1 MSETTLVSPQP
12 HAQAGHDDANAF
24 AAPTGP
30 SGLFAGLAQ
39 TWPLLIGCGLLNVG
53 NGLQS
58 TLVGVRAGLEGY
70 PALVTGLLMAGFYL
84 GFMGGASWAPRAVG
98 RVGGIRV
105 FAALASLASVAIL
118 LHAVFV
124 EPITWIVVRILT
136 GFCFAGILVV
146 AESWLNQATA
156 NESRGQLLAAYMFIS
171 FLGVAAGQALMPIA
185 PPTTATLFMVA
196 SLVISVAAIPILLTA
211 NRKPPDIETRS
222 ISFRRLYRVS
232 PLGTVGTFA
241 AGVMNGSVMGMGA
254 VYVQALGFSITE
266 ISVFM
271 TVVVLSTALMQWP
284 VGRFSDKIERR
295 VAIAAVSLLA
305 TVAALCASL
314 AQGHAPLFFII
325 SMALFGGF
333 GLSTLGLFIAQTNDY
348 LEPTDL
354 VGASSALV
362 MIMALGSVCGPLAA
376 GMLMGSFG
384 PSAYP
389 LWLAAVSAGTLMFAL
404 WRMSQRDALPMD
416 AQGPYVAMSQT
427 PSPVVVQAAED
438 YHADEV
444 SSEAEPETEP
454 GMEPGT
460 EPGTELGTQTE
471 PDADEMAAKPQPGET
486 IPPHS
491 A

>member
-1 MSETTLVSPQP
+1 MSDTALLSSQP
-12 HAQAGHDDANAF
+12 HAVAEHQNAVSS
-24 AAPTGP
+24 AAPSEQ
-30 SGLFAGLAQ
+30 SGLLASLAQ
-39 TWPLLIGCGLLNVG
+39 TWPLLVGCGLLNVG

-58 TLVGVRAGLEGY
+58 TLLGVRAGLEGY

-84 GFMGGASWAPRAVG
+84 GFMGGASWAPRAVA

-124 EPITWIVVRILT
+124 EPVTWIVVRILT

-146 AESWLNQATA
+146 AESWLNQATT
-156 NESRGQLLAAYMFIS
+156 NNSRGQLLAAYMFVS
-171 FLGVAAGQALMPIA
+171 YLGVAAGQALMPVA
-185 PPTTATLFMVA
+185 PPTAATLFMVA
-196 SLVISVAAIPILLTA
+196 SVVISVAAIPILLTA
-211 NRKPPDIETRS
+211 TRKPPDIETRS

-254 VYVQALGFSITE
+254 VYVQAVGFSIAE
-266 ISVFM
+266 ISLFM
-271 TVVVLSTALMQWP
+271 TIVVLSTALMQWP
-284 VGRFSDKIERR
+284 VGRFSDKIDRR
-295 VAIAAVSLLA
+295 MAISSVSLLA
-305 TVAALCASL
+305 TLAAVSASL
-314 AQGHAPLFFII
+314 AEGHSPLVFII

-376 GMLMGSFG
+376 GGLMGWFG

-389 LWLAAVSAGTLMFAL
+389 LWLAAVSAGTLLFAL

-444 SSEAEPETEP
+444 SAEA
-454 GMEPGT
+454 
-460 EPGTELGTQTE
+460 E
-471 PDADEMAAKPQPGET
+471 PDADEMAATPQPGET
-486 IPPHS
+486 MPVHS

>member
-1 MSETTLVSPQP
+1 MSDTALLSSQP
-12 HAQAGHDDANAF
+12 HAVAEHQNAVSS
-24 AAPTGP
+24 AAPSEQ
-30 SGLFAGLAQ
+30 SGLLASLAQ
-39 TWPLLIGCGLLNVG
+39 TWPLLVGCGLLNVG

-58 TLVGVRAGLEGY
+58 TLLGVRAGLEGY

-84 GFMGGASWAPRAVG
+84 GFMGGASWAPRAVA

-124 EPITWIVVRILT
+124 EPVTWIVVRILT

-146 AESWLNQATA
+146 AESWLNQATT
-156 NESRGQLLAAYMFIS
+156 NNSRGQLLAAYMFVS
-171 FLGVAAGQALMPIA
+171 YLGVAAGQALMPVA
-185 PPTTATLFMVA
+185 PPTAATLFMVA
-196 SLVISVAAIPILLTA
+196 SVVISVAAIPILLTA
-211 NRKPPDIETRS
+211 TRKPPDIETRS

-254 VYVQALGFSITE
+254 VYVQAVGFSIAE
-266 ISVFM
+266 ISLFM
-271 TVVVLSTALMQWP
+271 TIVVLSTALMQWP
-284 VGRFSDKIERR
+284 VGRFSDKIDRR
-295 VAIAAVSLLA
+295 MAISSVSLLA
-305 TVAALCASL
+305 TLAAVSASL
-314 AQGHAPLFFII
+314 AEGHSPLVFII

-376 GMLMGSFG
+376 GGLMGWFG

-444 SSEAEPETEP
+444 SAEA
-454 GMEPGT
+454 
-460 EPGTELGTQTE
+460 E
-471 PDADEMAAKPQPGET
+471 PDADEMAATPQPGET
-486 IPPHS
+486 MPVHS